1 MTRRLAVPCLL
12 AVLVVLSH
20 PNSASADAGLLRT
33 AQPLDEPRGYCLDI
47 AGVGASLNL
56 DSALRVH
63 TCKYGEPIDDQR
75 FERTAEGA
83 IKASMYNR
91 CLAVAALEA
100 GAELFVR
107 ACENAPT
114 QRWSMTWGRI
124 SPASRADLC
133 LEAGDTAQPANAPVL
148 TTPVYRRRDLTLQ
161 RCDDSKEARQTF
173 RWSLTSE
180 RLASSADIPRG
191 TMPPELAKQ
200 LAALYGKEDQIPQTN
215 KIYTS
220 QPRVYTPEEIKVTKN
235 VAYGSHERQQMDI
248 HTALFHR
255 ADAPVPVV
263 VAFHGGGLVGG
274 NRANTANVAD
284 YFASLGYVGVTA
296 GYRLAPEIKWP
307 EGGRDVGAA
316 VTWLR
321 DHAAE
326 FGGNPDQIFVV
337 GVSTGAFHT
346 ATYLFRPELLPA
358 GTARPAGG
366 VLISGPYTFD
376 FNDARKGDLAYFG
389 EDKSRYPQMVVT
401 GNVTRT
407 DIPVLMT
414 TAEWDPDLY
423 PKPGATL
430 YKELLDLG
438 ARPRFRQSLGHTH
451 TSQLLSVGTVDTSV
465 SREIL
470 DFIDR
475 IIKR

>member
-1 MTRRLAVPCLL
+1 MTRKLAAPCLL
-12 AVLVVLSH
+12 AVIALLLH
-20 PNSASADAGLLRT
+20 PDRAGADAGLLRT
-33 AQPLDEPRGYCLDI
+33 AQPLDDPRGYCLDI
-47 AGVGASLNL
+47 AGVGATLNL
-56 DSALRVH
+56 DQALRVH
-63 TCKYGEPIDDQR
+63 TCKYGEPLEDQQ
-75 FERTAEGA
+75 FERTADGA
-83 IKASMYNR
+83 IKAPMYNR
-91 CLAVAALEA
+91 CLAVAALEV

-107 ACENAPT
+107 TCGNAPT
-114 QRWSMTWGRI
+114 QRWTMSWGRV
-124 SPASRADLC
+124 SPASRSDLC
-133 LEAGDTAQPANAPVL
+133 LEASETSQPANAPVL
-148 TTPVYRRRDLTLQ
+148 TTPVYRRRDLALQ
-161 RCDDSKEARQTF
+161 RCDDTKEARQTF

-180 RLASSADIPRG
+180 RAASSADIPRG
-191 TMPPELAKQ
+191 TMPSDLAKQ
-200 LAALYGKEDQIPQTN
+200 LATLYGKDDQIPQTN

-235 VAYGSHERQQMDI
+235 VPYGSHERQQMDI
-248 HTALFHR
+248 HTGLFHR
-255 ADAPVPVV
+255 ADAPVPVI

-274 NRANTANVAD
+274 SRANTANVAD

-307 EGGRDVGAA
+307 EGGRDVGAV

-326 FGGNPDQIFVV
+326 YGGNPEQIFVV
-337 GVSTGAFHT
+337 GVSTGAFHA
-346 ATYLFRPELLPA
+346 ATYVFRPELLPA
-358 GTARPAGG
+358 GTARPAGAI
-366 VLISGPYTFD
+366 LLSGPYTFD

-423 PKPGATL
+423 PGPGAAL
-430 YKELLDLG
+430 YKELVDLG
-438 ARPRFRQSLGHTH
+438 ARPRYRQSLGHTH

-475 IIKR
+475 IIRR

>member
-1 MTRRLAVPCLL
+1 MTRTPAVTCLL
-12 AVLVVLSH
+12 AVLALLTLPH
-20 PNSASADAGLLRT
+20 TASADAGLLRT

-47 AGVGASLNL
+47 AGVGATLNL
-56 DSALRVH
+56 DQPLRVH
-63 TCKYGEPIDDQR
+63 TCKYGEPLEDQQ
-75 FERTAEGA
+75 FERTREGA

-91 CLAVAALEA
+91 CLAVAALEI

-107 ACENAPT
+107 ACTDAPT
-114 QRWSMTWGRI
+114 QRWSMSWGRI
-124 SPASRADLC
+124 SPSSRADLC
-133 LEAGDTAQPANAPVL
+133 LEAGDAAQPANAPLL

-161 RCDDSKEARQTF
+161 RCDDSREARQTF

-180 RLASSADIPRG
+180 RTASSADIPRG
-191 TMPPELAKQ
+191 TMPADLAKQ

-235 VAYGSHERQQMDI
+235 IAYGSHERQQIDI

-255 ADAPVPVV
+255 VNAPVPVV
-263 VAFHGGGLVGG
+263 VVFHGGGLIGG
-274 NRANTANVAD
+274 SRVNTVNVAD
-284 YFASLGYVGVTA
+284 YFASLGYVGVNA

-307 EGGRDVGAA
+307 EGGRDVGAV

-321 DHAAE
+321 SHAAE
-326 FGGNPDQIFVV
+326 YGGNPDQIFVV
-337 GVSTGAFHT
+337 GISTGAFHT
-346 ATYLFRPELLPA
+346 ATYLFRPELMPA
-358 GTARPAGG
+358 GTGRAAGG
-366 VLISGPYTFD
+366 VLLSGPYTFD
-376 FNDARKGDLAYFG
+376 FADPRKGELAYFG
-389 EDKSRYPQMVVT
+389 EDKSRWPQMVVT

-414 TAEWDPDLY
+414 TAEWDPDQYSGPQAL
-423 PKPGATL
+423 L

-438 ARPRFRQSLGHTH
+438 ARPRYRQSLGHTH

-475 IIKR
+475 VIRR